1 MKSSQYIKVFIENA
15 DNLKKTNEHILFVIK
30 ELIYPGLLYR
40 IRGLVLLCT
49 GYEVNEQYEPVMYFF
64 MLLKGNIKNV
74 IQSKN
79 ITQTNLVLINNNEN
93 ENNYKQLF
101 RIYNT

>member
-49 GYEVNEQYEPVMYFF
+49 SYEVNEQYEPVIYFF